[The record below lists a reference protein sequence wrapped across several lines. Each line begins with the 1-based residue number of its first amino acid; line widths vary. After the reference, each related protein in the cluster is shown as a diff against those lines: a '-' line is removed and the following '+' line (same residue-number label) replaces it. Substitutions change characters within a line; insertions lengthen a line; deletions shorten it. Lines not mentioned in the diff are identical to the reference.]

1 LDKQTTFN
9 VRALLV
15 FAHDVVASGLA
26 WGAAFW
32 LRFNLEASIAWLP
45 SMMKTLVWVV
55 PVQAAIFLLLG
66 LYRGIWRYASLPDLK
81 RILVAVGLAA
91 LSVPL
96 ALVMHRLTA
105 DVPRSVFLLA
115 PILLAGLMCGS
126 RLAYRAWKEHRRYGT
141 AAKSGEPVLV
151 LGAGDAAF
159 NLVKELARSQEWR
172 VLGLLDDNRAKM
184 NRVIHNAKVIGTLAD
199 APRLAR
205 LLGVN
210 RAIIAM
216 PSASAAARR
225 KAIDICTTARLSMLT
240 VPAFDDL
247 VSGRVTISQVRKVE
261 VEDLLGREPITLDE
275 KGLREILSKQV
286 VMITGAGGSI
296 GSELCR
302 QIARFEPTLLVFFE
316 ASEFALYQI
325 EQEFARR
332 YPNIRA
338 VCVSGDIKDRIRV
351 GQVFAQ
357 FRPSV
362 VFHAAAYKHVPLME
376 TVNAW
381 EAVRNNVLGTY
392 VVAQAAIAHQVGR
405 FVLISTDKAVN
416 PVNVMGATKRLAEMV
431 CQALQ
436 AAAQTRFA
444 IVRFG
449 NVLGSNGSVI
459 PKFHDQISKG
469 GPVTVTHP
477 EVIRYFMSIPE
488 AAQLV
493 LQAGAMSVGGEIFV
507 MDMGEPVKIVDLA
520 RDMIRLSGFS
530 EDEIIIEFTGLRPG
544 EKLFE
549 EVLADDEHT
558 LRTPHPKL
566 RVAKAKEVNAD
577 WLVDLLEWLKSTE
590 VRDDDHVRR
599 DLKRWVPEYEPQRTS
614 LRVVRGQTA
623 GLDDARARIS

>member
-1 LDKQTTFN
+1 M
-9 VRALLV
+9 VRTLIWVLPIKAFVFLV
-15 FAHDVVASGLA
+15 
-26 WGAAFW
+26 
-32 LRFNLEASIAWLP
+32 
-45 SMMKTLVWVV
+45 
-55 PVQAAIFLLLG
+55 LG

-81 RILVAVGLAA
+81 RILLAVGMAA
-91 LSVPL
+91 LGVPL
-96 ALVMHRLTA
+96 ALVLVKA
-105 DVPRSVFLLA
+105 VGDVPRSVFLLD
-115 PILLAGLMCGS
+115 PILLAVFMCGS
-126 RLAYRAWKEHRRYGT
+126 RLTYRAWKEYRRYGT
-141 AAKSGEPVLV
+141 ASKIGEPVLV

-172 VLGLLDDNRAKM
+172 VLGLLDDNLSKKG
-184 NRVIHNAKVIGTLAD
+184 RVIHNARVVGSLTD

-205 LLGVN
+205 SLGIK

-216 PSASAAARR
+216 PSASASARR
-225 KAIDICTTARLSMLT
+225 RAIEICTAARLSVLT

-261 VEDLLGREPITLDE
+261 VEDLLGREPVQLDE
-275 KGLREILSKQV
+275 KGLREALSGQV

-302 QIARFEPTLLVFFE
+302 QIARFEPSLLVFFE
-316 ASEFALYQI
+316 SSEFALYQI

-332 YPNIRA
+332 YPSTRT
-338 VCVSGDIKDRIRV
+338 VCVAGDIKDKARV
-351 GQVFAQ
+351 SQALTQ

-362 VFHAAAYKHVPLME
+362 VFHAAAFKHVPLME
-376 TVNAW
+376 AVNSW
-381 EAVRNNVLGTY
+381 EAVRNNVLGTH
-392 VVAQAAIAHQVGR
+392 VVAQAAIAHQVNR

-431 CQALQ
+431 CQSLQ
-436 AAAQTRFA
+436 PGAKTRLG

-459 PKFHDQISKG
+459 PKFHEQIAKG

-493 LQAGAMSVGGEIFV
+493 LQAGAMGVGGEIFV

-530 EDEIIIEFTGLRPG
+530 EEDIQIVYTGLRPG

-566 RVAKAKEVNAD
+566 RIARARAVEGD
-577 WLVDLLEWLKSTE
+577 WLRGLLEWLTSTA
-590 VRDDDHVRR
+590 VRDDDQVRR
-599 DLKRWVPEYEPQRTS
+599 DLKRWVPEYEPQRTH
-614 LRVVRGQTA
+614 LRVVRENPLTREPSQE
-623 GLDDARARIS
+623 RVI